1 VNIKWWWLCNK
12 PRQPRNT
19 SIVIGINSH
28 HPSSK
33 QCESTTG
40 DNYSTGYAQG
50 LNAGK
55 IDGGAGITNV
65 DHCPKYAMWQQ
76 YCADGCWIYTG
87 IRGGGE
93 VNNEKTIL
101 QWPE

>member
-1 VNIKWWWLCNK
+1 MMM
-12 PRQPRNT
+12 QQTTAATANT

-65 DHCPKYAMWQQ
+65 DHCPKYANV
-76 YCADGCWIYTG
+76 TTVL
-87 IRGGGE
+87 R
-93 VNNEKTIL
+93 
-101 QWPE
+101 